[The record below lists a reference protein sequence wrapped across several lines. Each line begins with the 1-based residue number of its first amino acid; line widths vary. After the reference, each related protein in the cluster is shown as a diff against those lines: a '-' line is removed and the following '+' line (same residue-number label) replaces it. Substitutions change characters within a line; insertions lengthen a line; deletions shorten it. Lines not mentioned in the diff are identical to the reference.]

1 MKAAARTPD
10 ATNAAPLQF
19 GVASLLFLL
28 AFAAVFIGVLLVA
41 LGSMAN
47 PGSVSGGA
55 VILIGPI
62 PIILGGGPYSFELVG
77 MAVVLTVVV
86 AVLFLI
92 MRRRV

>member
-1 MKAAARTPD
+1 MKAAAQTPD
-10 ATNAAPLQF
+10 ANNAAPMRF
-19 GVASLLFLL
+19 GVANLLFLL

-47 PGSVSGGA
+47 PGSMSGGA

-62 PIILGGGPYSFELVG
+62 PIILGGGPYSFELIG
-77 MAVVLTVVV
+77 LAVVLTIVA